1 MVNERI
7 VSLKLF
13 EHYVGMSYYDY
24 YCDENG
30 VHDYQSV
37 RFKFRIYNCTTRNKI
52 IEREKPLD

>member
-1 MVNERI
+1 M
-7 VSLKLF
+7 F

-30 VHDYQSV
+30 VRDYQSV